1 MARTAEGQAKLQK
14 MLAAGM
20 GRQQALKLLI
30 NAQKKTKTPQ
40 YEPGVLNPPSEGWN
54 WDEER
59 GGFTPPPAEEGTS
72 VIAGTPNMPAAQ
84 REEQIQSQT
93 KPVAAYNV
101 YDDPFYQQALA
112 GAQSQF
118 NLDRINAL
126 AGTQYEER
134 GIRRQL
140 EQRVPEAEAERR
152 RLSGNFARRGMAGG
166 QYGALTRAEAEVNAR
181 EIGLRTGL
189 REQIA
194 ELNRQFV
201 SEFGAPGT
209 DWLGTRRGSQA
220 QQAAIQQALQNRLG
234 GLTTVG

>member
-1 MARTAEGQAKLQK
+1 
-14 MLAAGM
+14 
-20 GRQQALKLLI
+20 
-30 NAQKKTKTPQ
+30 
-40 YEPGVLNPPSEGWN
+40 
-54 WDEER
+54 
-59 GGFTPPPAEEGTS
+59 
-72 VIAGTPNMPAAQ
+72 MPASQ

-93 KPVAAYNV
+93 QPVAAYNV

-140 EQRVPEAEAERR
+140 EQRVPAAEAERR
-152 RLSGNFARRGMAGG
+152 RLAGNFARRGMAGG